1 MRFIRKIYLNLYLPI
16 LFKMNLYKWQEAFT
30 NISPGMGMIDQLV

>member
-1 MRFIRKIYLNLYLPI
+1 
-16 LFKMNLYKWQEAFT
+16 MNLYKWQEAFT